1 MKPSRKTRVRIW
13 PSLPVSV
20 RITAPPPHRTLPAMY
35 RWPLGGSYPFATPQ
49 LSTILHLV
57 LPRCFPLRARR
68 GTEGEIP
75 ERSHPMS
82 AATAA
87 TSHLLSASPHAPS
100 SASSVGK
107 PHPMPLHERA
117 FTLHCEGL
125 RSPAIAAELGVPER
139 TIRAWIA
146 ADLKALAVERRAT
159 RSEQLLIAVERQHSL
174 TVAAWQQFDIE
185 AAARHALLDAALD
198 PSHSSDPSARAHPHF
213 PASTL
218 APRYLNLILQANK
231 EINRLLGLYQLAKL
245 EMLTP
250 ELSPAAIP
258 AESATA
264 GTHIATCRD
273 ATHESPAESATPPA
287 VSSRRADVG
296 TPPAAPAA
304 VDGVGALPAAPAAD
318 QVGALP
324 AAPVADQVGAL
335 PAAPAAMD
343 GVGALPAALD
353 GVGALPAAPVA
364 DQVGALPAAPAGGD
378 VPLPAESATAPSG
391 LAAGLLP
398 ANSPPPLDPS
408 PAGPLHH
415 IPAESATASLLVAS
429 SSSHLP
435 RSSVSSVLNPRLPAE
450 SATASA
456 HPHHKA
462 RRGTPRAPSGGTAM
476 WR

>member
-1 MKPSRKTRVRIW
+1 
-13 PSLPVSV
+13 
-20 RITAPPPHRTLPAMY
+20 
-35 RWPLGGSYPFATPQ
+35 
-49 LSTILHLV
+49 
-57 LPRCFPLRARR
+57 
-68 GTEGEIP
+68 
-75 ERSHPMS
+75 MS

-87 TSHLLSASPHAPS
+87 TSHLLSASSHAPS

-250 ELSPAAIP
+250 EMSPAAIP

-287 VSSRRADVG
+287 ASSRRADVG
-296 TPPAAPAA
+296 TPPAAP
-304 VDGVGALPAAPAAD
+304 
-318 QVGALP
+318 
-324 AAPVADQVGAL
+324 VADQVGA
-335 PAAPAAMD
+335 P
-343 GVGALPAALD
+343 
-353 GVGALPAAPVA
+353 
-364 DQVGALPAAPAGGD
+364 PAAPAGGD